1 MSADPTT
8 LPPWHG
14 PGGRAVSTDDGQVR
28 RGNRRRLGVFGF
40 TFLAVLLVGQ
50 AWNFSRPLEYRASTR
65 LQLSLPDGGRP
76 GPSAFGAHATKLQL
90 LDSRPM
96 LAKLAQA
103 LLASGV
109 SADTLGADPVAKL
122 QAMLQVTAVQGS
134 EVVELQA
141 TGTEPRLLADV
152 LNALPAVVR
161 QEIATRQSNEAD
173 AQLLAA
179 RKELERLEA
188 AAAQRRARLDAFRQ
202 HEGVLAERDENDAV
216 ARSKGLSR
224 AVDLAMEKEAA
235 AAARLAAVAKAVEQ
249 GKASTQS
256 RADPALSGLETRAHQ
271 LREDLK
277 ELERSYTPEFLAMD
291 SQARAMRARLA
302 ELNQQIVQQRGIS
315 LQAALQAAD
324 EEHAAAQAQV
334 ARLRSQLA
342 AARPALVQS
351 SARIAQAK
359 TLEDDLAQVD
369 KARRDLLERV
379 SRLEADE
386 LRRVATLTVIEAAT
400 LPVLPFRPDRRRDG
414 ALVLA
419 AAAAF
424 ALALMGTVE
433 LFNRSAPVAAPAAHT
448 TLVLSPHWAE
458 RAAFG
463 GLAAPTPTPTLLDN
477 AAQAPPAMAELPAP
491 LQLLSQAEA
500 TALLMAGGGNTR
512 LLCALGLM
520 GLSVDEALAVRGL
533 DLDRAARQ
541 LHVAGAW
548 ARSLPLPPWLPATLA
563 EGHDPQQLALHDAA
577 GQALATSDVAS
588 LIVGAALDAQLER
601 ASSVSWELLRNTAI
615 DWLVGQGLRYTE
627 LPQLVGRV
635 DAQLLHSLS
644 SRHGLVPRRAAAS
657 LDLVM
662 PALRL
667 DPA

>member
-1 MSADPTT
+1 M
-8 LPPWHG
+8 
-14 PGGRAVSTDDGQVR
+14 
-28 RGNRRRLGVFGF
+28 
-40 TFLAVLLVGQ
+40 
-50 AWNFSRPLEYRASTR
+50 
-65 LQLSLPDGGRP
+65 
-76 GPSAFGAHATKLQL
+76 
-90 LDSRPM
+90 
-96 LAKLAQA
+96 
-103 LLASGV
+103 
-109 SADTLGADPVAKL
+109 
-122 QAMLQVTAVQGS
+122 
-134 EVVELQA
+134 
-141 TGTEPRLLADV
+141 
-152 LNALPAVVR
+152 
-161 QEIATRQSNEAD
+161 
-173 AQLLAA
+173 
-179 RKELERLEA
+179 
-188 AAAQRRARLDAFRQ
+188 
-202 HEGVLAERDENDAV
+202 LAERDENDAV

-359 TLEDDLAQVD
+359 TLEDDLAQGDAARLAVQTRPS
-369 KARRDLLERV
+369 ARRRAGVGGCGSLRAGPDGHGRAVQPLGTGRRAGRPHDAGAEPALGRAC
-379 SRLEADE
+379 S
-386 LRRVATLTVIEAAT
+386 LRRA
-400 LPVLPFRPDRRRDG
+400 RRADADADAVGQR
-414 ALVLA
+414 
-419 AAAAF
+419 
-424 ALALMGTVE
+424 
-433 LFNRSAPVAAPAAHT
+433 
-448 TLVLSPHWAE
+448 
-458 RAAFG
+458 RAG
-463 GLAAPTPTPTLLDN
+463 P
-477 AAQAPPAMAELPAP
+477 ELPAP

-577 GQALATSDVAS
+577 GQALATSDVA
-588 LIVGAALDAQLER
+588 ALDAQLER